1 MKQDRD
7 FHRQV
12 RVVYRACR
20 RLYGKERT
28 QDECL
33 KIFKVVFPELYKLK
47 NGTSERDLQSVRKRI
62 ADIVETWQPQGK
74 LKELTDRIDSYL
86 GIPMYGS
93 DEALIQFYED
103 IMPVVMR
110 IRKLTP
116 RECFRLMD
124 VPEPDIDKILN
135 SGISNSACYRLAGN
149 SICISPMFHLFRKL
163 FIETGED
170 VEKGK
175 PMQLSLF

>member
-1 MKQDRD
+1 MKQNRD

-12 RVVYRACR
+12 RVVYRACK

-33 KIFKVVFPELYKLK
+33 KLFKIIFPEYYKAK
-47 NGTSERDLQSVRKRI
+47 NSNEKYKQL
-62 ADIVETWQPQGK
+62 
-74 LKELTDRIDSYL
+74 
-86 GIPMYGS
+86 S
-93 DEALIQFYED
+93 DESYNKLNALLSTWIPEDGALRDVICYTLNEADRCMLREEFLQFCED

-116 RECFRLMD
+116 RECFRLMG
-124 VPEPDIDKILN
+124 VSEPDIDTMLS

-149 SICISPMFHLFRKL
+149 SIVVDVMTALFDKMFVNTD
-163 FIETGED
+163 E
-170 VEKGK
+170 EKIAG
-175 PMQLSLF
+175 MQLSLF

>member
-1 MKQDRD
+1 MKQNRD

-33 KIFKVVFPELYKLK
+33 RVFKVVFPELYKLK
-47 NGTSERDLQSVRKRI
+47 NGTSERDVQSVRKKI
-62 ADIVETWQPQGK
+62 ADIVETWQPTGR

-116 RECFRLMD
+116 RECFRLMG
-124 VPEPDIDKILN
+124 VSEPDIDKILN

-149 SICISPMFHLFRKL
+149 SIVVDVMTALFDKMFVNTD
-163 FIETGED
+163 E
-170 VEKGK
+170 EKIAG
-175 PMQLSLF
+175 MQLSLF

>member
-1 MKQDRD
+1 MRRNRD

-33 KIFKVVFPELYKLK
+33 RVFKVVFPELYKLK
-47 NGTSERDLQSVRKRI
+47 NGTSERDVQSVRKKI
-62 ADIVETWQPQGK
+62 ADIVQSWQPQGQ

-116 RECFRLMD
+116 RECFRLMG
-124 VPEPDIDKILN
+124 VSEPDIDKILN

-149 SICISPMFHLFRKL
+149 SIVVDVMTALFDKMFVNTD
-163 FIETGED
+163 E
-170 VEKGK
+170 EKIAG
-175 PMQLSLF
+175 MQLSLF